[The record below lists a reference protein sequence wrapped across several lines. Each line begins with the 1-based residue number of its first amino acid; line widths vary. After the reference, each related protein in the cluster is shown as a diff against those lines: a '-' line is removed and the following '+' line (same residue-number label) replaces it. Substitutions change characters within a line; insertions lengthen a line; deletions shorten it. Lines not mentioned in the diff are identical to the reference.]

1 MDKRFDILVIGS
13 GIAGLYYALK
23 ISALDS
29 KLKIAIVTKKHETD
43 SSTNRAQGGIAAVLS
58 GTDSFATHIA
68 DTMTVGSGL
77 CHAEVVERVV
87 EAGPSAIADL
97 VDIGVQFTR
106 RGESYDLGREGGHST
121 ARVVHASDITGREI
135 ERALLVACHDK
146 PDQIQFFPD
155 HIALDLITYT
165 KAGTRMCAGAF
176 VFQEKDRAFA
186 AIYAPV
192 TLLATG
198 GLGQVYYH
206 TSNPLIATGDGIA
219 IAYRAGV
226 SISNLEFIQF
236 HPTTLYAPGRWPFL
250 ISEAVRG
257 EGGRLRSVAG
267 RYFMETAHEMKDLAP
282 RDVVAREIDRELKKS
297 GEEYV
302 LLDVS
307 HLDPQHIMT
316 RFPNIYGECLKYG
329 FDITKR
335 AIPVVPSAHYACG
348 GVSAKLDGTTEL
360 RGLFAAGEVAM
371 TGMHGANRLASNS
384 LLEAVVMARFAA
396 KSSYDYFRQ
405 ADGSDTAAIDLPLHS
420 SLKYPREKVLIS
432 HDRRELRRIMSD
444 FVGIVRTMERLQL
457 AKEKVGQIR
466 DAIEQYYL
474 ATPATYDV
482 IELRNLA
489 TVADLIV
496 TCAMMRRE
504 SRGLHYMTDY
514 PAPDERFRHDT
525 VLTGHLPQ
533 EEMRWQQPTT

>member
-1 MDKRFDILVIGS
+1 MEKRFDILVIGS

-23 ISALDS
+23 ISALDPR
-29 KLKIAIVTKKHETD
+29 LKIAVVTKKHETD
-43 SSTNRAQGGIAAVLS
+43 TSTNRAQGGIAAVLS
-58 GTDSFATHIA
+58 GTDSFAAHIA
-68 DTMTVGSGL
+68 DTMKVGGGL
-77 CHAEVVERVV
+77 SHPEVVEQVV
-87 EAGPSAIADL
+87 SAGPTAIQDL

-106 RGESYDLGREGGHST
+106 RGETFDLGREGGHTT

-135 ERALLVACHDK
+135 ERALLAACHAI
-146 PDQIQFFPD
+146 PDRIQFFPD

-165 KAGTRMCAGAF
+165 KAGDRQCAGAF
-176 VFQEKDRAFA
+176 VFNEENRTFT

-198 GLGQVYYH
+198 GLGQVYFH

-226 SISNLEFIQF
+226 SVANLEFIQF

-257 EGGRLRSVAG
+257 EGGRLRSVSG
-267 RYFMETAHEMKDLAP
+267 RYFMDTAHEMKDLAP
-282 RDVVAREIDRELKKS
+282 RDVVAREIDRELKES

-307 HLDPQHIMT
+307 HLDSEHIKT
-316 RFPNIYGECLKYG
+316 RFPNIYSECLKYG

-335 AIPVVPSAHYACG
+335 AVPVVPAAHYACG
-348 GVSAKLDGTTEL
+348 GVCAKLDGTTDL
-360 RGLFAAGEVAM
+360 RGLFVAGEVAM

-384 LLEAVVMARFAA
+384 LLEAVVMSRLAA
-396 KSSYDYFRQ
+396 HASYEYFRN
-405 ADGSDTAAIDLPLHS
+405 ADSTEAMSIDLALHS
-420 SLKYPREKVLIS
+420 SLKYAREKVLLS

-444 FVGIVRTMERLQL
+444 FVGIVRTTERLEL
-457 AKEKVGQIR
+457 AREKVHQIKS
-466 DAIEQYYL
+466 AIDQYYL
-474 ATPATYDV
+474 ATPATYNV

-489 TVADLIV
+489 TVADLII
-496 TCAMMRRE
+496 TCAISRKE
-504 SRGLHYMTDY
+504 SRGLHYMTDF
-514 PAPDERFRHDT
+514 PQTDEQFRHDT
-525 VLTGHLPQ
+525 IMTGHLPQ
-533 EEMRWQQPTT
+533 EQPLWRQPTT